1 MTGANQKQPG
11 KTIDCMSFPDLPT
24 LAKRLREELDTK
36 KFVLLYAYNGTG
48 KTRLCGAFKDA
59 GKKVDKFGEAIERD
73 TLYFNAFTEDLFSW
87 ENDLTGDRHRFLKLN
102 VNSRYLDALASTE
115 FDTRIR
121 ALLGRY
127 VDFDFRIDA
136 ETNKGGRLTKA
147 EVVFFRD
154 EPKEDSLEKAEDVFG
169 IKISRGEENI
179 FIWCFFLAI
188 VQLVLDGAEAYQW
201 VKYVYIDDP
210 ISSLDEH
217 NAIVVA
223 NHLVQLYR
231 EAVKDE
237 AGEISTSK
245 LKVGTI
251 ISTHHN
257 LFFNVLHY
265 ELKNYFKGKASQYV
279 LARERASSCYE
290 LKKQPG
296 DTPAFHHVAALVELD
311 KVARGKEIHTH
322 HFNMLRAILEKTAL
336 FHGYTHFGACIKKD
350 SDDADGVLHQRFV
363 DLLSHGKYSLYEPV
377 DMGKE
382 TKKFFRKIVRDFLDR
397 YHYNKALFPT
407 DPIADE
413 DPAP

>member
-1 MTGANQKQPG
+1 MEAIQ
-11 KTIDCMSFPDLPT
+11 FPDLLA
-24 LAKRLREELDTK
+24 LAKHLRKELDNK
-36 KFVLLYAYNGTG
+36 KFILLYAYNGTG
-48 KTRLCGAFKDA
+48 KTRLSGAFKDV
-59 GKKVDKFGEAIERD
+59 GKKVDELGETIERD

-102 VNSRYLDALASTE
+102 VKSRYLDALASTE
-115 FDTRIR
+115 FDTRVR
-121 ALLGRY
+121 SLLERY
-127 VDFDFRIDA
+127 ADFDFRIDS
-136 ETNKGGRLTKA
+136 ETDKDGRLTKA
-147 EVVFFRD
+147 EVTFFRD
-154 EPKEDSLEKAEDVFG
+154 EPKEEASEEEKGAFG

-188 VQLVLDGAEAYQW
+188 VQLVLDGAVAYQW

-231 EAVKDE
+231 EAAKDD
-237 AGEISTSK
+237 AGEIATGK
-245 LKVGTI
+245 IKVGTI

-279 LARERASSCYE
+279 LGRERLSNCYE
-290 LKKQPG
+290 LHQQRG
-296 DTPAFHHVAALVELD
+296 DTPAFHHVAALIELD
-311 KVARGKEIHTH
+311 KVARGKAIHTH

-350 SDDADGVLHQRFV
+350 PDDACINA
-363 DLLSHGKYSLYEPV
+363 LSIS
-377 DMGKE
+377 
-382 TKKFFRKIVRDFLDR
+382 
-397 YHYNKALFPT
+397 
-407 DPIADE
+407 
-413 DPAP
+413 